1 MCNPVQSLID
11 QGITNKVRK
20 AEPCMIKLITKR
32 IRGGE
37 RFLEAIS
44 VASEVIDYWP
54 DTLLAL

>member
-1 MCNPVQSLID
+1 
-11 QGITNKVRK
+11 
-20 AEPCMIKLITKR
+20 MIKQINKR